1 VSQVTRAQKI
11 RLGIFMVAGLGVL
24 VGGIVVLAGLKLGE
38 ARDNYVVR
46 FSEGGVSLSGLDV
59 GSPVKYSGI
68 RVGRVDAVRIDP
80 EDVSIILV
88 ELSLDGGTP
97 VAEDSKANLGSLGI
111 TGLKYIELSRGS
123 RNARVRKPGEAI
135 PAGTSLFDDLA
146 QKADQIAGKVN
157 TVLDRVAALASPEMA
172 ERLGRLMDST
182 DKFLVTLDGVMTDN
196 REALKTLAQRMT
208 GTAEQFQILSAE
220 LATTARR
227 ANSLLGEATVLVRN
241 SKATPERLNAFLEQ
255 STLVLAESKVLLGP
269 NGLQRTLTRVNA
281 ILAQTQHQVV
291 EMVGLFREAAENA
304 NAFTEKVRDD
314 PSLLLLGGGD
324 DEDAP

>member
-46 FSEGGVSLSGLDV
+46 FSEGGVTLSGLDV